1 MTPNV
6 AKIIDHTDPD
16 TEEIRFAC
24 IALARTP
31 TQIRRGLPAA
41 YPQLLPALRQI
52 FKNST
57 RATNKR
63 QAARCVA
70 LLAQANEDDVE
81 MLHWL
86 SERSTGDM
94 QLEAV
99 WGLTRFCENN
109 KQHGEKWITLMGGTE
124 KLKQLAAE
132 LNVPCITNVISRAVA
147 AHNGEEP

>member
-6 AKIIDHTDPD
+6 TKIIDHTDPD
-16 TEEIRFAC
+16 TEDIRYAC

-52 FKNST
+52 FKTST

-70 LLAQANEDDVE
+70 LLGQGNEDDVE

-99 WGLTRFCENN
+99 WGLTHFCENN
-109 KQHGEKWITLMGGTE
+109 KQHGEKWIALMGGTE
-124 KLKQLAAE
+124 RLKQLAAE
-132 LNVPCITNVISRAVA
+132 LNVPRITDVISRTVA
-147 AHNGEEP
+147 AHNGQET